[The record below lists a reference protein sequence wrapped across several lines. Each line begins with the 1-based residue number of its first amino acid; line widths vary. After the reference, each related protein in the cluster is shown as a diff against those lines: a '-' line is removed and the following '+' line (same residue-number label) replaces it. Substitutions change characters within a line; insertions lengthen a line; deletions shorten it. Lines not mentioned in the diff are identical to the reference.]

1 MRKANPA
8 DKAVV
13 TGILSR
19 SFADNL
25 SVQFMMGDGTAKNK
39 KLQALMGYAFEVC
52 TSFGEVLLSEDS
64 RACALLLYP
73 EKKKRNLR
81 SLMLDL
87 ELVWNCVGLK
97 NVFKV
102 MKRESAVHA
111 LHEAGHKVYV
121 WFIGV
126 DPAFQHKGIGS
137 KVLLEVI
144 KDADLQGRDL
154 ILETSTLKNIPW
166 YKSFGFQTYATLD
179 LGYKLFFMKRLAN

>member
-19 SFADNL
+19 SFAGNL
-25 SVQFMMGDGTAKNK
+25 SVQFITGDGPAKAK

-52 TSFGEVLLSEDS
+52 TSFGEVMLSED
-64 RACALLLYP
+64 RKACALLVYP
-73 EKKKRNLR
+73 EKKKTNLR
-81 SLMLDL
+81 SVMLDL
-87 ELVWNCVGLK
+87 GLIWNCVEVK
-97 NVFKV
+97 NVIEV
-102 MKRESAVHA
+102 IKRESSVHA
-111 LHEAGHKVYV
+111 LHEAGHKVYI

-126 DPAFQHKGIGS
+126 DPAYQHKGIGS
-137 KVLLEVI
+137 KILQEVI
-144 KDADLQGRDL
+144 KDAELQGRDL

-179 LGYKLFFMKRLAN
+179 LGYKLFFMRRLVN

>member
-1 MRKANPA
+1 MRKANKA

-13 TGILSR
+13 TGLLSR

-25 SVQFMMGDGTAKNK
+25 SFQFMTGDGPEKVK

-52 TSFGEVLLSEDS
+52 TSFWEVLLSEDS
-64 RACALLLYP
+64 KACALLVYP
-73 EKKKRNLR
+73 EKKKTNLR

-87 ELVWNCVGLK
+87 DLIWNCVGLK

-102 MKRESAVHA
+102 MKREAAVHA

-126 DPAFQHKGIGS
+126 DPAHQRKGIGS

-144 KDADLQGRDL
+144 KSAELQERDL

-166 YKSFGFQTYATLD
+166 YKDFGFQTYATVD
-179 LGYKLFFMKRLAN
+179 LGYKLFFMRRLAN

>member
-13 TGILSR
+13 TGILSK

-25 SVQFMMGDGTAKNK
+25 SVQFMTGDGPAKGK
-39 KLQALMGYAFEVC
+39 KLQALMGYAFEAC
-52 TSFGEVLLSEDS
+52 ASFGEVLLSENC
-64 RACALLLYP
+64 RACALLVYP
-73 EKKKRNLR
+73 DKKKMNLR
-81 SLMLDL
+81 SIMLDL
-87 ELVWNCVGLK
+87 GLIWNCVGLK

-102 MKRESAVHA
+102 MKRESSVHA
-111 LHEAGHKVYV
+111 LHLAGHKVYV

-144 KDADLQGRDL
+144 KYAELQGRDL

-179 LGYKLFFMKRLAN
+179 LGYKLFFMRRSAN